1 MSIKDYE
8 DQMWD
13 IQITEDL
20 ADKIYRKQLKWIH
33 GIKSLEWYNTI
44 KDYWERV
51 RDSANDE
58 LQSVLPEFLK
68 IVQMKHR
75 IASDFISFLDNIE
88 KAPFIEEQAKK
99 ALETK

>member
-33 GIKSLEWYNTI
+33 WIKDLEWYKTI
-44 KDYWERV
+44 SDYWNRV
-51 RDSANDE
+51 KDSADIE
-58 LQSVLPEFLK
+58 LQSVKPEFLN
-68 IVQMKHR
+68 IVQMKRR
-75 IASDFISFLDNIE
+75 IADDFINFLENIE
-88 KAPFIEEQAKK
+88 KAPYIEQQAKD
-99 ALETK
+99 ATKMK